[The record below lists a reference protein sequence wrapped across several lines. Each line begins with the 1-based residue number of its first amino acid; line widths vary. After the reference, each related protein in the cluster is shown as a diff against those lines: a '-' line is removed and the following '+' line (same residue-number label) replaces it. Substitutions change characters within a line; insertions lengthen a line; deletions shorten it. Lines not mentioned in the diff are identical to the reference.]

1 VCREFSERNHHTSAC
16 SGAPVFHRSKSVSVL
31 FFMSAVPT
39 SGSVHPVG
47 RLCFP
52 SSPDSEQQPRMFRVD
67 GEIDLCVSNGLLEG
81 RRVSVLVV
89 FVMDGID
96 SSGHYLDGGIMY
108 LLAAEGREPSNG
120 MTLKRHGPKRQMPMS
135 AGTFRPG

>member
-1 VCREFSERNHHTSAC
+1 
-16 SGAPVFHRSKSVSVL
+16 
-31 FFMSAVPT
+31 MSAVPT

-67 GEIDLCVSNGLLEG
+67 GEIDLCVSIGLLEG

-96 SSGHYLDGGIMY
+96 SSGHISS
-108 LLAAEGREPSNG
+108 LLKGVS
-120 MTLKRHGPKRQMPMS
+120 LQM
-135 AGTFRPG
+135 G